1 MLGVV
6 HIVLDV
12 QFFSSNESRVE
23 FLVISY
29 ETRAIMALGMRS
41 ANCQPK
47 RVHCVHLVEER
58 YK

>member
-23 FLVISY
+23 FLAISY

-47 RVHCVHLVEER
+47 RVHCVH
-58 YK
+58 